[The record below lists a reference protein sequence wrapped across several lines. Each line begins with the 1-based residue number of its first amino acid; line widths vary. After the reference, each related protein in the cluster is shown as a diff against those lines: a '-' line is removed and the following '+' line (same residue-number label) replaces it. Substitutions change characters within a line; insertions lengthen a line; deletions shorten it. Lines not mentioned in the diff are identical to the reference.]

1 MMQQFLQ
8 PESIYGS
15 AGPGNL
21 GKINHVTILSTGNG
35 ISFGD
40 LANHD
45 GKGGGVSNGHGG
57 L

>member
-1 MMQQFLQ
+1 M
-8 PESIYGS
+8 
-15 AGPGNL
+15 GPGNL
-21 GKINHVTILSTGNG
+21 GKIEYVTIPTTGNG

-40 LANHD
+40 LANSG